1 MFKVLTIFGTR
12 PEAIKMA
19 PVIKE
24 LDSYKSEIRSLVVV
38 TAQHRETLDDILDI
52 FAIKPHYDLNI
63 MQPGQNLFQV
73 TSRVLLGLESILS
86 KERPDIVLV
95 QGDTTTTFSA
105 SLAAFYLKIPVGH
118 LEAGLRTYNRH
129 DPFPEEI
136 NRRITSNLA
145 ELHFTPTANSR
156 DNLVKEGIDKESIF
170 ITGNTVIDAL
180 FQTIS
185 PSYRFRNRVLKEID
199 FHKTKVILVTTHR
212 RESLGSPLDEICWAL
227 KRLIELHGDIEII
240 YPVHRNPKV
249 RDSVKKILGDT
260 KRVYLMDPLDYQ
272 EFVHLMDRSYLILT
286 DSGGIQEEA
295 PSLGKPVLV
304 LRDTTERP
312 EAVKTGS
319 VKLIGRDQQR
329 IIAETSNLLKHRP
342 AYEKM
347 AREINLYGNGGAS
360 KRIVEILKK
369 YYRENRLV
377 KGG

>member
-38 TAQHRETLDDILDI
+38 TAQHREMLDDILDL

-63 MQPGQNLFQV
+63 MQPGQSLFQV
-73 TSRVLLGLESILS
+73 TSRVLLGLETILS

-118 LEAGLRTYNRH
+118 LEAGLRTYNRYA
-129 DPFPEEI
+129 PFPEEI

-145 ELHFTPTANSR
+145 ELHFTPTASSR
-156 DNLVKEGIDKESIF
+156 DNLVKEGIDEESIF

-185 PSYRFRNRVLKEID
+185 PSYRFRNRVLKKID
-199 FHKTKVILVTTHR
+199 FHKKKVILVTIHR
-212 RESLGSPLDEICWAL
+212 RESLGGPIDEICWAL

-249 RDSVKKILGDT
+249 KDPVKKILGAT
-260 KRVYLMDPLDYQ
+260 ERIYLMDPLDYQ

-312 EAVKTGS
+312 EVVKTGS
-319 VKLIGRDQQR
+319 VKLIGKDQQR
-329 IIAETSNLLKHRP
+329 IIAETSNLLKDRP
-342 AYEKM
+342 TYEKM
-347 AREINLYGNGGAS
+347 ARKINLYGNGKAS

-369 YYRENRLV
+369 YCRENRLV
-377 KGG
+377 KGR